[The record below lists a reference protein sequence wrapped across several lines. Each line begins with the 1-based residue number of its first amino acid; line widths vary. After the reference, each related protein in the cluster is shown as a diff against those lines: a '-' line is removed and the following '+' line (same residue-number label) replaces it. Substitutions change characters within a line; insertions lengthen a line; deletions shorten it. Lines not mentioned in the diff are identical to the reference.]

1 MVEQPKIS
9 MSKKPQKLKVEFLP
23 AKLADNEIENNVLI
37 TQLMIIAAKIGIR
50 DLRNNCAII
59 EGEVDY
65 VKSS

>member
-1 MVEQPKIS
+1 MVEQPKKSI
-9 MSKKPQKLKVEFLP
+9 SKKPQKLKVEFLP
-23 AKLADNEIENNVLI
+23 AKPADNEIENNVLI